1 MALILVLFRET
12 YTRTHKDRCGVEHEE
27 FIEDAIAGCLKKELI
42 KEIGIAGWSNICLEL
57 C

>member
-57 C
+57 